1 MRHVRHVPALV
12 IATVALVI
20 AATGTA
26 LGGPAIT
33 TATVTP
39 AQAKKIA
46 AAEVK
51 RLAPS
56 LSVKSARTAN
66 TANTATTATTANAPA
81 TYAQTT
87 PAGGVAGTAQGV
99 TQANVI
105 HPRAGIYCFTG
116 LASQPKGGVGV
127 LDANPPTGFSN
138 VNLIQVG
145 AGTISLCPAGTQAVV
160 ATFSPTTG
168 FADEPFLVTLWF

>member
-56 LSVKSARTAN
+56 LSVKSAQTAVSAGRAN
-66 TANTATTATTANAPA
+66 GLSMFAQVTA
-81 TYAQTT
+81 
-87 PAGGVAGTAQGV
+87 AGVVTGNSQGI

-168 FADEPFLVTLWF
+168 FADEPFLVMLWF